1 MAVWPKFFKQH
12 NENKEPVLP
21 GYEMA
26 VKAGYKG
33 TYEEWLG
40 LKMDSEPTEGSTNPI
55 TSGAVYNA
63 LQEQGGSSGGGG
75 SGGGLVVN
83 FTLEAGTGDYDGY
96 YIWVTETPAADVIA
110 AIKAG
115 TNVVFYLPGNSEV
128 GIPADHWIPVTAYAE
143 PLGGATTNA
152 PFGNLLSSQSSYV
165 SSATIVDGEII
176 IEAYID

>member
-1 MAVWPKFFKQH
+1 
-12 NENKEPVLP
+12 
-21 GYEMA
+21 
-26 VKAGYKG
+26 
-33 TYEEWLG
+33 
-40 LKMDSEPTEGSTNPI
+40 MDSGTPFVRMDSITE
-55 TSGAVYNA
+55 
-63 LQEQGGSSGGGG
+63 EQFNKLIELADDDTPGGSGLPEVTTDDNGDVLTVVEGQWAKATPSGGG

-115 TNVVFYLPGNSEV
+115 TNVVFYLPGNGEV
-128 GIPADHWIPVTAYAE
+128 GVPVDQWIPVVAYVE
-143 PLGGATTNA
+143 PLEGGTTNA
-152 PFGNLLSSQSSYV
+152 PFGNLLSSQSSCI

>member
-12 NENKEPVLP
+12 KEHVLT
-21 GYEMA
+21 GYETA

-40 LKMDSEPTEGSTNPI
+40 LKMDSAPTEGSSRPI
-55 TSGAVYNA
+55 TSGAVYSALAEAA
-63 LQEQGGSSGGGG
+63 LQEDESGGG

-128 GIPADHWIPVTAYAE
+128 GVPADQWIPVMAYVE

-152 PFGNLLSSQSSYV
+152 PFGNLLSSQSS
-165 SSATIVDGEII
+165 SISTASIVDGEII